1 MSSHPSQ
8 YEHQTT
14 YIKYYFC
21 MIRKFSYFT
30 DCLRHRVIGLTIS
43 MLTVRIINYRAKYNI
58 LVEKRKTLK

>member
-21 MIRKFSYFT
+21 IIRKFSYFT
-30 DCLRHRVIGLTIS
+30 NRLLTT
-43 MLTVRIINYRAKYNI
+43 LGYRTKHLYAHGKDN
-58 LVEKRKTLK
+58 